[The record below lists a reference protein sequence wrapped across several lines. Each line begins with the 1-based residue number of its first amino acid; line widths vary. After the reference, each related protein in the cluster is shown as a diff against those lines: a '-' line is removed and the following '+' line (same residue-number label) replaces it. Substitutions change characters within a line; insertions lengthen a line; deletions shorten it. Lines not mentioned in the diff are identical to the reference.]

1 MLRVIC
7 GETYPVLLYDENISS
22 KYKCRTYEG
31 IPKRA
36 IEPEFSSFRN
46 SYKSEEHN
54 KFQELVKKYGFYP
67 ELCDTCRK
75 GNLLK
80 IKSKRRFYKSLCG
93 GMTRDLLIKPFFVYK
108 GLSFNS
114 ICVTEPGRTV
124 RPADHIS

>member
-7 GETYPVLLYDENISS
+7 GETYPVLLYDENVSS

-36 IEPEFSSFRN
+36 IELEFSSFRN

-80 IKSKRRFYKSLCG
+80 IKSKGGFISHSVGHDPRFAYK
-93 GMTRDLLIKPFFVYK
+93 
-108 GLSFNS
+108 
-114 ICVTEPGRTV
+114 TV
-124 RPADHIS
+124 FRL

>member
-1 MLRVIC
+1 MIFC
-7 GETYPVLLYDENISS
+7 IVLFFRDKIYFIFFL
-22 KYKCRTYEG
+22 RTYEG

-36 IEPEFSSFRN
+36 IELEFSSFRN

-93 GMTRDLLIKPFFVYK
+93 
-108 GLSFNS
+108 
-114 ICVTEPGRTV
+114 
-124 RPADHIS
+124 A

>member
-1 MLRVIC
+1 MS
-7 GETYPVLLYDENISS
+7 VLINEKLHSRRLKWRWPLSRQVTLSIG
-22 KYKCRTYEG
+22 TL
-31 IPKRA
+31 A
-36 IEPEFSSFRN
+36 VL
-46 SYKSEEHN
+46 HN